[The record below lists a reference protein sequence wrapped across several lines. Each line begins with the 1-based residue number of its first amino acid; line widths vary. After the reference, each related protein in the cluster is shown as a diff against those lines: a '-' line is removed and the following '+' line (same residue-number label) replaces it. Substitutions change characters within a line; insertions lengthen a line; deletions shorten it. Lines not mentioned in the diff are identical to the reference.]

1 MEAEPAGRAGRLPPN
16 SSIMPPDMHDH
27 VKLILQS
34 SENWDFGFLR
44 RALRSIDSPEQMGI
58 NEFLFTLAFHPEHP
72 IEAAARLIHE
82 AASLPSFPAD
92 SFSDPEHIGHLLEV
106 LQSNVSDTLFSAA
119 SNVLST
125 VLEKSEAVYQRL
137 STSDI
142 LQILELVAS
151 NHKLVPVACAMA
163 FPWNIQKLPPEACAA
178 LCELAFAV
186 IVDERDEIAHS
197 GLFLVYIFLQSGIE
211 LDMNRLNEVI
221 HSRFDARLLAQL
233 RQAGLVSLL
242 CSLPEPPLEFL
253 EDLLEMLKSGT
264 EKEREEALT
273 VLRKFTL
280 MWPDEVHGMIR
291 SALMDVLDDLKIC
304 ETRMALEVIGFCQ
317 TPDRV
322 DLKLFRKVV
331 ERLGVLYA
339 PSALMLIVESI
350 TRAPPEAWME
360 MAQIL
365 AENEPAIADLMMND
379 DESVRKLASIVIEMC
394 DSGMEVGQG
403 RQ

>member
-1 MEAEPAGRAGRLPPN
+1 
-16 SSIMPPDMHDH
+16 
-27 VKLILQS
+27 
-34 SENWDFGFLR
+34 
-44 RALRSIDSPEQMGI
+44 
-58 NEFLFTLAFHPEHP
+58 
-72 IEAAARLIHE
+72 
-82 AASLPSFPAD
+82 
-92 SFSDPEHIGHLLEV
+92 
-106 LQSNVSDTLFSAA
+106 
-119 SNVLST
+119 
-125 VLEKSEAVYQRL
+125 
-137 STSDI
+137 
-142 LQILELVAS
+142 
-151 NHKLVPVACAMA
+151 
-163 FPWNIQKLPPEACAA
+163 
-178 LCELAFAV
+178 
-186 IVDERDEIAHS
+186 
-197 GLFLVYIFLQSGIE
+197 
-211 LDMNRLNEVI
+211 
-221 HSRFDARLLAQL
+221 
-233 RQAGLVSLL
+233 
-242 CSLPEPPLEFL
+242 
-253 EDLLEMLKSGT
+253 
-264 EKEREEALT
+264 
-273 VLRKFTL
+273 
-280 MWPDEVHGMIR
+280 MIR